1 MNLPRSLRVLIALA
15 TLVLALAALLLVL
28 SLSEATLNIQ
38 ARLDQAPAWLG
49 YAWWSLL
56 GLGGLLFGWVIWRI
70 LRPPRPSRPAQEDED
85 TALPTEEQ
93 VQAALA
99 RAAELGA
106 DTTAAQ
112 RELEELRRRREAGL
126 IEVALFGE
134 VSTGK
139 SALVRALLPG
149 AEARSEVV
157 GGTTRELTRYVWS
170 SAAGDRLSLTDMPG
184 TNEADGT
191 LDRLSSDEA
200 TRAHI
205 VLYVTEGDLNRQQHA
220 TLEALIALRKPLI
233 LVLNKSDRYTGGEIG
248 QLSAR
253 LAGLIS
259 RHPHSALVTVSAA
272 TTREALLRQP
282 DGSERLE
289 QRAVAPRVKPL
300 AQALQRMIDDNEAI
314 LDRLRDSATFVLVQQ
329 YLDEAIAESRR
340 RKADALVDA
349 YAVKAVVGALA
360 AVAPGTDLLIQG
372 YLGTQM
378 VRELAAL
385 YDTKVS
391 QLDTELLLKLVQQH
405 VGKARTILL
414 AVAGNALK
422 AFPGLGTLVGGALHA
437 VAYGIVFRTLGQ
449 ALNTTLA
456 TRGEVHPRQTAK
468 LFQEKMSGDL
478 DTSARQLAKLVVAQ
492 IGKDRSA
499 G

>member
-1 MNLPRSLRVLIALA
+1 MNLPRSLRILIALA
-15 TLVLALAALLLVL
+15 ALVLALAALLLVL

-38 ARLDQAPAWLG
+38 ARLSQAPWWLA
-49 YAWWSLL
+49 YIWWGLL
-56 GLGGLLFGWVIWRI
+56 ALGGVLFGWVIWRI
-70 LRPPRPSRPAQEDED
+70 LRPSRPRKPAQADD
-85 TALPTEEQ
+85 DGALPTEEQ

-112 RELEELRRRREAGL
+112 RELDELKRRREAGL

-134 VSTGK
+134 ISTGK

-170 SAAGDRLSLTDMPG
+170 SIAGDRLSLTDMPG

-191 LDRLSSDEA
+191 LDRLASDEA

-220 TLEALIALRKPLI
+220 TLAALIALRKPLI
-233 LVLNKSDRYTGGEIG
+233 LVLNKSDRYSAAEIE

-253 LAGLIS
+253 LGELIA

-272 TTREALLRQP
+272 TTREALRREA
-282 DGSERLE
+282 DGSERVE
-289 QRAVAPRVKPL
+289 QRPVAPRVKPL
-300 AQALQRMIDDNEAI
+300 ARALQRMIDDNEAI
-314 LDRLRDSATFVLVQQ
+314 LDRLRDSATFVLVHQ

-340 RKADALVDA
+340 RKAEALVDG

-449 ALNTTLA
+449 ALTTTLA

-468 LFQEKMSGDL
+468 LFEEKMGGDL